1 MADRRVWMRR
11 LVMPLAILVV
21 AGGLSV
27 WNSHRR
33 AEQAEVVQRLV
44 IDLCDDLAAGRDP
57 APHLQST
64 DTLIRSRLV
73 SKLRWAVDLAAGRAG
88 ALSVVVEPG
97 DTTEAGIVGQEA
109 THTAVIRVDGRD
121 VLGLRVVYRGPHGDI
136 AIIGFWLPRP
146 S

>member
-1 MADRRVWMRR
+1 MADRRVWARR
-11 LVMPLAILVV
+11 IVMPLAILVV

-33 AEQAEVVQRLV
+33 AAQAEVVQRLV
-44 IDLCDDLAAGRDP
+44 IDLCDDLAA
-57 APHLQST
+57 
-64 DTLIRSRLV
+64 
-73 SKLRWAVDLAAGRAG
+73 LRRAVDLAGGRAD

-97 DTTEAGIVGQEA
+97 DTTEAGTVGQEA

-121 VLGLRVVYRGPHGDI
+121 VLGLRVVYPGLNGDI
-136 AIIGFWLPRP
+136 AIIGFWSPRP